1 MFLGAKCVSTIANT
15 QHKENVLGKD
25 ESHDGAICRSDVR
38 RSKHQWTASANAD
51 LGDVNTIDGITNA
64 RRTLMLLADGV
75 GAVAVDE
82 LEDWAL
88 TKTGRSRAVKVIE
101 NFMVRE

>member
-1 MFLGAKCVSTIANT
+1 MFWAKTKVTMVPFAA
-15 QHKENVLGKD
+15 VM
-25 ESHDGAICRSDVR
+25 
-38 RSKHQWTASANAD
+38 SA
-51 LGDVNTIDGITNA
+51 GVNTNGPLVPTP
-64 RRTLMLLADGV
+64 TLMLLADGV